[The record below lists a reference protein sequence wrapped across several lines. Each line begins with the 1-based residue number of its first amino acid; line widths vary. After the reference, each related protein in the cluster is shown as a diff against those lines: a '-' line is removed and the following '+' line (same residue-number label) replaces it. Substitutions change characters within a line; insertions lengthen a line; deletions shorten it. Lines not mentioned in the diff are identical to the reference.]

1 MPKIGNV
8 VKNNSYVV
16 SQFPFLLLFLVILGM
31 FTNDTQ
37 GVLNVSAVI
46 LLLYTIYTAVKNK
59 INPWHDILTIV
70 KTRKMLFLFGAWGLF
85 CALFFTYADFTLAAL
100 KAFFDD
106 WRYVVIISLFLV
118 VFKSELP
125 KSSKTITYAL
135 ICTLAFT
142 LFIIPILKQF
152 KDSDLP
158 LYLQLRYGFAHYMS
172 LLFPFTFS
180 AFFLFKTKFLRTLML
195 FLSILAFLF
204 LLYTGSRGGILAV
217 VIESFFILLLLS
229 SNYKNLIINSFRLG
243 ILAISIILVSYYTLP
258 QVKNKID
265 QTIYSNNITSGRD
278 KIITT
283 RLPIFMNE
291 NKIKLVGVGYG
302 SVAYSQYLLDN
313 NAEKK
318 IGRYSEKKKI
328 YVYHNDDPF
337 FLNITYNIGF
347 IGLALF
353 LIAFFINMKDLF
365 KDIRIEKNI
374 LNVGIF
380 VSSIGYFLV
389 YCLFEFIFIDIF
401 ILYNILTAILIKKV
415 LSR

>member
-1 MPKIGNV
+1 
-8 VKNNSYVV
+8 
-16 SQFPFLLLFLVILGM
+16 
-31 FTNDTQ
+31 
-37 GVLNVSAVI
+37 
-46 LLLYTIYTAVKNK
+46 
-59 INPWHDILTIV
+59 
-70 KTRKMLFLFGAWGLF
+70 
-85 CALFFTYADFTLAAL
+85 
-100 KAFFDD
+100 
-106 WRYVVIISLFLV
+106 
-118 VFKSELP
+118 
-125 KSSKTITYAL
+125 
-135 ICTLAFT
+135 
-142 LFIIPILKQF
+142 
-152 KDSDLP
+152 
-158 LYLQLRYGFAHYMS
+158 
-172 LLFPFTFS
+172 
-180 AFFLFKTKFLRTLML
+180 ML

-318 IGRYSEKKKI
+318 IGRYSEEKKI